1 MNYMVAFDSHL
12 APRAHNLPSRY
23 TSPPTKRVY
32 PISPQESTISC
43 QACIALSTRAFSD

>member
-12 APRAHNLPSRY
+12 APGPI
-23 TSPPTKRVY
+23 TSPVVTHPHTPSAVH

-43 QACIALSTRAFSD
+43 QACIVVN